1 MSSPLV
7 IQLIIMREALGGL
20 QKTICFLGF
29 LIWQNR
35 LIQFHILSI
44 PLVNKIR
51 YLSKI
56 AVFFATRKINFF
68 VLSHRLQEHG

>member
-20 QKTICFLGF
+20 QKNYLFSWLF
-29 LIWQNR
+29 DWQNR

-68 VLSHRLQEHG
+68 VLSHRLQEHS